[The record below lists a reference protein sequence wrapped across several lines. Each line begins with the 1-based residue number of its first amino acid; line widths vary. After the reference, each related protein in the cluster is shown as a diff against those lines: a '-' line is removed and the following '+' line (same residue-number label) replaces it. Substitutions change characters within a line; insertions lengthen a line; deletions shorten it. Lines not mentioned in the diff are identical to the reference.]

1 MVSAAEL
8 CELIREIETEDP
20 IDFADLPFDDQA
32 LRQQVASDLC
42 NMSGQM
48 QSLSA
53 EDREITLMAVAAR
66 LVLENLVLN
75 IQLLRQHHL
84 ATDAEIQALLKNI
97 GKT

>member
-42 NMSGQM
+42 AMNHQM
-48 QSLSA
+48 QNLSA

-66 LVLENLVLN
+66 LVLENLILHV
-75 IQLLRQHHL
+75 QLLRQHHL
-84 ATDAEIQALLKNI
+84 ASDAEIQALLRNL
-97 GKT
+97 GKP